1 MIGYGPIQGAPPAS
15 ESSLGDV
22 EIATNA
28 EVIAKTAINKVL
40 VCSNVDSLLEALG
53 IGDAFLYEGVI
64 DCAANPNYPAAD
76 AGHVYKISVA
86 GKIGGASGVA
96 VTVGDTA
103 FCSVDSTVVGNQAAV
118 GANWNIIQ
126 FNIVNASDIIFT
138 AVGNIIAT
146 NVQAAIE
153 EVDTEK
159 VTLAGVKADTDI
171 ADALTKRHTLGA
183 DTSLGT
189 MTADVNM
196 GTHKLTVL
204 SAPSSNGDSIRA
216 TAKIT
221 EAKLEAADDHVAAAN
236 PHSGSAAS
244 GANSDITS
252 MTGLSNDGVPLAKVA
267 NAASDGANS
276 DITSL
281 NAHSLTGTLSL
292 NEQTILV
299 DAVLT
304 SDHTWTGLTQSITAG
319 EELTFGETAY
329 LKSDGKYWLIDADVE
344 ATSKGKLVMA
354 TATISADGTGIV
366 LLPSEMS
373 FIRDDSTTEW
383 TVTSAGDE
391 MYLSLTAGELTNDV
405 SGYTTLDIVRIC
417 GHMETATVLAFNVD
431 KTYVEVA

>member
-1 MIGYGPIQGAPPAS
+1 MIGHGPIQGAPPAS

-28 EVIAKTAINKVL
+28 EVIAKTAPDKVL

-53 IGDAFLYEGVI
+53 IGDAFLYKGVI

-103 FCSVDSTVVGNQAAV
+103 FCSVDSTVTGNQAAV

-171 ADALTKRHTLGA
+171 ADALTKRHAAGA

-189 MTADVNM
+189 LTADVNM
-196 GTHKLTVL
+196 GTHKLTAL
-204 SAPSSNGDSIRA
+204 SAPSSNGNSIRA

-244 GANSDITS
+244 G
-252 MTGLSNDGVPLAKVA
+252 V
-267 NAASDGANS
+267 NS

-281 NAHSLTGTLSL
+281 DAHSLTGTLSL

-299 DAVLT
+299 DAVLV
-304 SDHTWTGLTQSITAG
+304 SDHTWTGPTQLITAG

-344 ATSKGKLVMA
+344 ATSKGKLIMA